1 VESLCIPAVLRS
13 DMSVFNP
20 TVNEEYY
27 GNKNC
32 NKNQG
37 SEKLRFP
44 EEQENKQQYCY
55 ADNKVRMVPND
66 CKGT

>member
-1 VESLCIPAVLRS
+1 
-13 DMSVFNP
+13 MSVFNP

-27 GNKNC
+27 GKKNC
-32 NKNQG
+32 NKNEG
-37 SEKLRFP
+37 SEKLWFP

-55 ADNKVRMVPND
+55 ADNKVWMVPND